1 MDRITTVADNGE
13 NVIVLNNSTPGIW
26 SIGMRNYSTYT
37 IYGFV
42 ADRLAA
48 YEDTGL
54 SPEEITALIADNKK
68 LHSLVDAV
76 EEVLKGK

>member
-1 MDRITTVADNGE
+1 MNRITTLADNGE

-54 SPEEITALIADNKK
+54 APEEIAALVADNKR
-68 LHSLVDAV
+68 LHKLVDAV

>member
-1 MDRITTVADNGE
+1 MNRITTVADNGE

-26 SIGMRNYSTYT
+26 GIGMRNYSTYT

-54 SPEEITALIADNKK
+54 TLEEITALKADNKR
-68 LHSLVDAV
+68 LHELLGSI
-76 EEVLKGK
+76 EEVLKWE

>member
-1 MDRITTVADNGE
+1 MNRITTVADNGE
-13 NVIVLNNSTPGIW
+13 NVIVLNNSTTGIW

-54 SPEEITALIADNKK
+54 APEEIAALVADNKR
-68 LHSLVDAV
+68 LHAFVDAV